1 MNFCDSS
8 FAIGESHQE
17 IGLRYIKQIKQRNCE
32 QIYDSENIIVCR
44 IEKINSF
51 LQFSFNGYDSENEHL
66 KTLSV
71 GDANERNSKIVELF
85 ENGISKSEIGRQLG
99 ISEGTVRIILKKNNL

>member
-32 QIYDSENIIVCR
+32 QVYDSENIIVCR
-44 IEKINSF
+44 IEKVNSF

-71 GDANERNSKIVELF
+71 GDANERNSKILELF
-85 ENGISKSEIGRQLG
+85 EKGNSKSEIGRVLG